1 MNNAVIVDGVRSP
14 FGKRNGALAGLHPAQ
29 LLGQVQQGLVN
40 RLGVEPA
47 LTEQVIGGCV
57 TQAGEQ
63 SNNITRNAWFSQGL
77 PAEVP
82 STTVDCA
89 CGSSLQSVH
98 LVNALINS
106 GAIDT
111 GMATGVESMSRVFLG
126 DAGGSGSPYPPNWDL
141 DLPDQFVA
149 AERIAQNRGLT
160 RRDLDELGV
169 LSQSRAI
176 ESWKNGDF
184 DRTVIPVVAPE
195 VMEDGSLGRE
205 TCITQDQGLRESTV
219 DTLGNLNVL
228 IEGGVH
234 TAATSSQVSD
244 GASAVMLMSED
255 RAKELGLKPRARI
268 VASVMVGSDPYYH
281 LDGPIGATEQV
292 LKKSGMSLSDI
303 DYVEINE
310 AFASVVLSWQ
320 QQTGFDMDR
329 TNVFGGAMALGH
341 PVGASGIRLLM
352 QAIDVLEKK
361 DANTALIT
369 MCAGGALAPAT
380 IIERL

>member
-1 MNNAVIVDGVRSP
+1 DDGR
-14 FGKRNGALAGLHPAQ
+14 
-29 LLGQVQQGLVN
+29 
-40 RLGVEPA
+40 
-47 LTEQVIGGCV
+47 
-57 TQAGEQ
+57 
-63 SNNITRNAWFSQGL
+63 
-77 PAEVP
+77 
-82 STTVDCA
+82 
-89 CGSSLQSVH
+89 GS
-98 LVNALINS
+98 
-106 GAIDT
+106 D
-111 GMATGVESMSRVFLG
+111 
-126 DAGGSGSPYPPNWDL
+126 
-141 DLPDQFVA
+141 
-149 AERIAQNRGLT
+149 
-160 RRDLDELGV
+160 
-169 LSQSRAI
+169 
-176 ESWKNGDF
+176 
-184 DRTVIPVVAPE
+184 
-195 VMEDGSLGRE
+195 E
-205 TCITQDQGLRESTV
+205 TCLTQDQGLRESTV